1 MSCLTT
7 SHLFLLLA
15 STLTSQLHIEKSIL
29 VKEKSS
35 DFWNSIVNRTF
46 NQIDWYE
53 NFRMIKETFKY
64 LRNELKVYIEKK
76 DIRLR
81 QAIPVKLR
89 LPITVWF
96 LSTGT
101 EYNIL
106 GHLFGVS
113 RSSICCIINQ
123 VCITIENVLIHC
135 CIKFPVGD
143 VLQALVD
150 GFHDQ
155 WGFPNC

>member
-7 SHLFLLLA
+7 SHLLLLLA

-29 VKEKSS
+29 VKERSS
-35 DFWNSIVNRTF
+35 DFWDFIVNRTF
-46 NQIDWYE
+46 NQIGWYE
-53 NFRMIKETFKY
+53 NFRMIKETFEY

-76 DIRLR
+76 DIRLC

-101 EYNIL
+101 EYHIL
-106 GHLFGVS
+106 GLPKIFISHYYALQIVVIILFAL
-113 RSSICCIINQ
+113 SII
-123 VCITIENVLIHC
+123 
-135 CIKFPVGD
+135 
-143 VLQALVD
+143 
-150 GFHDQ
+150 
-155 WGFPNC
+155 